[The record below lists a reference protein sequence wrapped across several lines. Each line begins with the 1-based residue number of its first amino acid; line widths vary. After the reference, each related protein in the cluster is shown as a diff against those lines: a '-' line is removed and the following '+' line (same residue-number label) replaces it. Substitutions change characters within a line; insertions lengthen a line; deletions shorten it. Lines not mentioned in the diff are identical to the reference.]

1 MTAKILWLVII
12 IWLILFFIIRETFKF
27 SGNPIVS
34 FMIMLVLFFMV
45 LFFVRVSV
53 VRLRIFWGN
62 LRRSFNRFFS
72 KTPRQ

>member
-1 MTAKILWLVII
+1 MTTRILWLVII
-12 IWLILFFIIRETFKF
+12 IWLVLFFIIRETFKF

-34 FMIMLVLFFMV
+34 FMIMLVLFFFV

-53 VRLRIFWGN
+53 VRLRVFWGN
-62 LRRSFNRFFS
+62 LRRGFQRFFS